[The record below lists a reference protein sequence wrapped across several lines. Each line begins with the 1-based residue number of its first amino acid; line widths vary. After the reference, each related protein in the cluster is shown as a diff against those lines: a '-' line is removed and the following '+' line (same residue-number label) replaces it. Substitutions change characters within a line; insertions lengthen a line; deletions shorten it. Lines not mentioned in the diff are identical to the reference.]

1 MTNFSFDPTAAIDT
15 EDLAIEQAMEID
27 AHNEKS
33 PYNYYGYEPV
43 KDELR
48 HVPLSVTGMIPK
60 DLTGVYLRNGTNTQF
75 DKTHQYLH
83 CFNGAGML
91 HQVQFLNGTAT
102 YSNTYIRT
110 PVYEA
115 EKHAGRELYSC
126 FSDIANGGKLALK
139 KIEHIERKKKE
150 GRIPNIGY
158 LETVQASTAVQ
169 VHEGRIMALA
179 EVGLPFVLNAKRED
193 SGLLTLDGTGHF
205 EDWGGKLKTA
215 FSAHCRI
222 DPKTGDFY
230 SATVDRL
237 TGSVNL
243 THLSKN
249 EIAKA
254 AAVYRQDESTG
265 RMANL
270 HDCFLTEN
278 YIIFADASLRQSRDW
293 IAGPSGSM
301 FRFDPNRKLRFG
313 VIPRNFGPETEVR
326 WFETHRAGFVWHNIN
341 AWEQTRAD
349 GGREIVLYAP
359 MFHEYPDH
367 MPIHTPEE
375 PPSKLNKW
383 VLDLESDRCTVD
395 KTLIEHGYERPS
407 FNLDYA
413 GRKNRYA
420 YLLDEEKSGYM
431 GRGVLKY
438 DQLEEKEIATFDY
451 GDFYGGEALFVPRE
465 GGTEEDDGYLLE
477 LLMGHETAD
486 FVILDAKSMTELARV
501 HLPRRVP
508 FGVHACWINKS
519 RLAALCV

>member
-1 MTNFSFDPTAAIDT
+1 MTNDAFDPSAAIDA
-15 EDLAIEQAMEID
+15 EDLDLEQAMEVD
-27 AHNEKS
+27 ANNEKS
-33 PYNYYGYEPV
+33 TYNYYGYAPI

-48 HVPLSVTGMIPK
+48 HVPLRVTGTIPQ
-60 DLTGVYLRNGTNTQF
+60 DLVGVYLRNGTNTQF

-91 HQVQFLNGTAT
+91 HQVQFLDGEAS

-110 PVYEA
+110 PVFEA
-115 EKHAGRELYSC
+115 EKHAGRELYPC
-126 FSDIANGGKLALK
+126 FSDLAKGGKLALK
-139 KIEHIERKKKE
+139 KIELIERKKKQ
-150 GRIPNIGY
+150 GRIPDLGY
-158 LETVQASTAVQ
+158 LEAVQSSTAVQ

-179 EVGLPFVLNAKRED
+179 EVGLPFVLNARRED
-193 SGLLTLDGTGHF
+193 NGLLTLDGTGRF

-222 DPKTGDFY
+222 VPGNGDFY
-230 SATVDRL
+230 SVTVDRV
-237 TGSVNL
+237 TGRVNA

-249 EIAKA
+249 DIANSA
-254 AAVYRQDESTG
+254 TVYRQDESTG

-278 YIIFADASLRQSRDW
+278 FIVFADASLRQSRGW
-293 IAGPSGSM
+293 LNGPSRSI
-301 FRFDPNRKLRFG
+301 FRFDPSRKLRFG
-313 VIPRNFGPETEVR
+313 VIPRNFGPETETR
-326 WFETHRAGFVWHNIN
+326 WFETHRAGFVWHNLN
-341 AWEQTRAD
+341 AWEQTRPD
-349 GGREIVLYAP
+349 GGSEIVLFAP

-383 VLDLESDRCTVD
+383 VLDLESGLCTLD
-395 KTLIEHGYERPS
+395 KTLLEHGYERPS
-407 FNLDYA
+407 FNLDYV

-420 YLLDEEKSGYM
+420 YLLDEERGGYM

-438 DQLEEKEIATFDY
+438 DQFEEKELATFDY

-465 GGTEEDDGYLLE
+465 GGTAEDDGYLLE
-477 LLMGHETAD
+477 LLMGRETAD
-486 FVILDAKSMTELARV
+486 FVIIDAKSMTERARV

-508 FGVHACWINKS
+508 FGVHACWIDKS
-519 RLAALCV
+519 RLSSLCV